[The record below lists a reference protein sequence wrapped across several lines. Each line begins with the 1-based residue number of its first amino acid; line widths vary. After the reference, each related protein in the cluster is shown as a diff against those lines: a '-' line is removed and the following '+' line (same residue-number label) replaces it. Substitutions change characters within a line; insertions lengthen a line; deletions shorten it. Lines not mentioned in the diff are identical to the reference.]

1 MMMARTRLVAGP
13 DGDEVINFT
22 AEEELARD
30 AEEQAWATGAPARAA
45 EEVQKNRRNAYEVE
59 ADPLFFEEQAGEVS
73 AGTWTAKRADI
84 KLRFPK

>member
-1 MMMARTRLVAGP
+1 MMARTRLVAGP

-30 AEEQAWATGAPARAA
+30 AEELAWADGAPARAV

-73 AGTWTAKRADI
+73 AGTWTAKRSEI